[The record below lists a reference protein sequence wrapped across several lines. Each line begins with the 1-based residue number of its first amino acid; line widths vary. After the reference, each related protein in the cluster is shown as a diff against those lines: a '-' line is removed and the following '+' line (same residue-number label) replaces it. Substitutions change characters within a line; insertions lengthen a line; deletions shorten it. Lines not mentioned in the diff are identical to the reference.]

1 MRISN
6 AMIGFHGATPN
17 LSTSNVLTRAIG
29 TLQRWRERA
38 AERRQLLRM
47 TPRELHDIG
56 LSNVDAW
63 REANKPLWRD

>member
-6 AMIGFHGATPN
+6 AIHLPSLHAAPVHPGI
-17 LSTSNVLTRAIG
+17 LTRLVARVQQ
-29 TLQRWRERA
+29 LRERSR
-38 AERRQLLRM
+38 ERQQLMRM

-63 REANKPLWRD
+63 REANKPLWKD